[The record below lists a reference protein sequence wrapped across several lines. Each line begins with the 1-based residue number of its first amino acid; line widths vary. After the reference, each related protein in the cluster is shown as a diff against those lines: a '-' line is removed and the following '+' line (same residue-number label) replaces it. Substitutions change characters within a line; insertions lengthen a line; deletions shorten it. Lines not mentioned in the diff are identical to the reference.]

1 MLKLPGC
8 SAGLTGFPGA
18 LQEGVHGG
26 AVAIGAL
33 RGHGGDVVPLQ
44 RLQQRHH
51 GLGLGSVRSNHPG
64 EEVVAPLVAQLRCRG
79 AVAHLRDLEGAESQ
93 GHNLVWFYL
102 FIVFSIDS
110 LTLPRVTNFTSI
122 HA

>member
-1 MLKLPGC
+1 M
-8 SAGLTGFPGA
+8 GLTGFPGA
-18 LQEGVHGG
+18 LQEGVHGA
-26 AVAIGAL
+26 AVAIGSL

-64 EEVVAPLVAQLRCRG
+64 EEVVAPLVTQLRCCG
-79 AVAHLRDLEGAESQ
+79 TIAHLRDLEGAESQ
-93 GHNLVWFYL
+93 GHDLVWFYL
-102 FIVFSIDS
+102 FIVFSFDS
-110 LTLPRVTNFTSI
+110 LALSRETNFTLVI